1 MHFTKK
7 TVSEKRS
14 DLIKNLKSK
23 KLLRFPGAYNPLC
36 AKLIVEIGFDGVYV
50 SGGVMSNDLGLPDI
64 GLTCFGLANLFLLY
78 PQVQFYMK
86 ILCFIYLVYLGWK
99 MIGSFSMVQKE
110 TGRPL
115 RFYEASLFQFINPKA
130 WSIAVTVASGFFPT
144 DENIFIGVAF
154 VTITAAAICFPT
166 ISLWALFGSGL
177 RRFVTD
183 IKIKKIIEYL
193 LAVLLVLTG
202 LFILLK

>member
-1 MHFTKK
+1 MISFALFSALATFYFTMFFTPGPNNAMLTASGMKFGFIK
-7 TVSEKRS
+7 TLPH
-14 DLIKNLKSK
+14 LIGIPLGHILK
-23 KLLRFPGAYNPLC
+23 
-36 AKLIVEIGFDGVYV
+36 
-50 SGGVMSNDLGLPDI
+50 I

-78 PQVQFYMK
+78 PLIQFYMK
-86 ILCFIYLVYLGWK
+86 IFCFLYLSYLSWK
-99 MIGSFSMVQKE
+99 MIGSFSMTQKE

-144 DENIFIGVAF
+144 QENIIIGVAF
-154 VTITAAAICFPT
+154 VTITAAVICFPT

-177 RRFVTD
+177 RKFVGNVKT
-183 IKIKKIIEYL
+183 KKIIEYL
-193 LAVLLVLTG
+193 LAFLLVLTG